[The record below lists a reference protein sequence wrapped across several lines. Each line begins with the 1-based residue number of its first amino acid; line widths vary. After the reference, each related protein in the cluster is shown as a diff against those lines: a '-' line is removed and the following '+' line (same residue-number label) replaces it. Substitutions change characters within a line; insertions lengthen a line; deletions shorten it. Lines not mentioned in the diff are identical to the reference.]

1 MAEAKAKTEKK
12 ENDIVEIELFK
23 DNGKYKDD
31 MTVLVNGKCWKIQR
45 GVKVKVPRYVAYV
58 IENSLK
64 QDRATAQLIARL
76 EGEYMKLN

>member
-1 MAEAKAKTEKK
+1 MAEAKAKTVKD
-12 ENDIVEIELFK
+12 DIVEIELFK

-45 GVKVKVPRYVAYV
+45 GVKVKVPRYVALV

-64 QDRATAQLIARL
+64 QDRATAQLISQL
-76 EGEYMKLN
+76 EGDYMKLN